1 MLQIVQ
7 VVLPHVTVHYTSD
20 QDHEAGLRRSYNQNR
35 SLPYHI
41 NHCLSFARSEFDT
54 NFKERPGVAKRF
66 IEDESF
72 VAELKK
78 MAAPE
83 AVAMLRQA
91 ETMMITKPIVDYAG
105 CVAWAR
111 AYFDERNNAIRSLIS
126 SFPEN
131 AVTKEGNPF
140 WMPPKRFPSAFA
152 FDPKDPLHQS
162 FVASAA
168 ILKV

>member
-66 IEDESF
+66 IEDDSF

-83 AVAMLRQA
+83 AVFMLRQA
-91 ETMMITKPIVDYAG
+91 ETMMITIVDFAG

-126 SFPEN
+126 QFPEN
-131 AVTKEGNPF
+131 ARANYSILPF
-140 WMPPKRFPSAFA
+140 WRPPWRFPSAFS